1 LSAADTDEELGQ
13 KTVAILK
20 EYNMIA
26 VSMMPP
32 ARPSNGNQ
40 RSRNASSRAF
50 SSLPDQKFDRW
61 LIDAQRARGAFAG
74 WAKR

>member
-32 ARPSNGNQ
+32 AQAKQWQSAEPKRIIPGLFF
-40 RSRNASSRAF
+40 A
-50 SSLPDQKFDRW
+50 DQKFDRW